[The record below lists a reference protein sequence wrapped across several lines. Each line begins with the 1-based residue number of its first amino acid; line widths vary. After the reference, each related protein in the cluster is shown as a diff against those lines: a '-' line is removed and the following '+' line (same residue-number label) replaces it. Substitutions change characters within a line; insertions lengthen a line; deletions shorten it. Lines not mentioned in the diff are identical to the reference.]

1 VRVDDPAYDHPLIV
15 GTTARELSSQ
25 ECRSGYGH
33 RWPVETNFY
42 VAQDSAAMEMPRAWT
57 ETALNRRI
65 SLARL
70 SGSLLKAIAANF
82 EALAIGPWDLK
93 AVPSAGRL
101 ANYLDIRASNFS
113 GLALQGV
120 KLRNHRKNPI
130 DIHIT
135 NLQQQEAA

>member
-1 VRVDDPAYDHPLIV
+1 
-15 GTTARELSSQ
+15 
-25 ECRSGYGH
+25 
-33 RWPVETNFY
+33 VETNFY